1 MLFTATRRQLLLL
14 AIAALAFP
22 MANATTINQLII
34 GTGSVTGV
42 YYPAGGAICR
52 LINKN
57 QPQRTIRCSVQATE
71 GSIANLQALQAQN
84 INLAVV
90 QSDAQLAALKGTEE
104 FASTG
109 PNSALRSLFSL
120 YAEPLTI
127 VARQDAG
134 INSLSD
140 LPGKRIDIGNP
151 GSGDRSTMELLMRA
165 EGWKAETFAQLGGL
179 KGAERAQALCDN
191 QFDAFIYVVGHPS
204 GTIKEASGNCDI
216 NLVPVM
222 DDAVKQLL
230 KQHPEYT
237 TAMIPGRLYR
247 GVDDDI
253 PSFGVVATVVTTE
266 SLPEPVAYAIVK
278 AVFDNFEQFKRLHP
292 AFSNLDKKRMT
303 EQGLTA
309 PLHPGALRYFKE
321 NGLMK

>member
-90 QSDAQLAALKGTEE
+90 QSDAQLAALKGIEE

-109 PNSALRSLFSL
+109 PNSA
-120 YAEPLTI
+120 
-127 VARQDAG
+127 
-134 INSLSD
+134 
-140 LPGKRIDIGNP
+140 
-151 GSGDRSTMELLMRA
+151 
-165 EGWKAETFAQLGGL
+165 
-179 KGAERAQALCDN
+179 
-191 QFDAFIYVVGHPS
+191 
-204 GTIKEASGNCDI
+204 
-216 NLVPVM
+216 
-222 DDAVKQLL
+222 
-230 KQHPEYT
+230 
-237 TAMIPGRLYR
+237 
-247 GVDDDI
+247 
-253 PSFGVVATVVTTE
+253 
-266 SLPEPVAYAIVK
+266 
-278 AVFDNFEQFKRLHP
+278 
-292 AFSNLDKKRMT
+292 
-303 EQGLTA
+303 
-309 PLHPGALRYFKE
+309 
-321 NGLMK
+321 